1 MKSEG
6 WAPLKTYRLMKNVG
20 SKKCQICLG
29 QMKKKLVHSF
39 YYILYQPKG
48 VLTPRDNFSGTG
60 GSLQGLLWK
69 SFQHNKYC
77 PNPFNLNKIVFAD
90 YFSCFHFF
98 WIKSIHSKR
107 KTCPYIFVTPFF
119 GLKPKVLCIIIY
131 FVIYLYYPKI
141 QQTKMHVT
149 CQRFGD
155 LFLFGL
161 VWQYSSVQTKYNKGR
176 FKVMTTYLHQ

>member
-1 MKSEG
+1 MPNSDGSSDK
-6 WAPLKTYRLMKNVG
+6 KTG
-20 SKKCQICLG
+20 
-29 QMKKKLVHSF
+29 
-39 YYILYQPKG
+39 ILYQPKG
-48 VLTPRDNFSGTG
+48 VPTPRDNFSGTG

-131 FVIYLYYPKI
+131 FVIYLYYHKNDTLLGSEI
-141 QQTKMHVT
+141 DCMVIFRAK
-149 CQRFGD
+149 RFISM
-155 LFLFGL
+155 FLGIY
-161 VWQYSSVQTKYNKGR
+161 VIGR
-176 FKVMTTYLHQ
+176 QILISP

>member
-1 MKSEG
+1 MVQM
-6 WAPLKTYRLMKNVG
+6 TKN
-20 SKKCQICLG
+20 
-29 QMKKKLVHSF
+29 LVHSF
-39 YYILYQPKG
+39 YHILYQPKG
-48 VLTPRDNFSGTG
+48 VPTPRDNFSGTG

-77 PNPFNLNKIVFAD
+77 PNPFNLDKIVFAD

-131 FVIYLYYPKI
+131 FVIYLYYHKNDALLGSEI
-141 QQTKMHVT
+141 DCLVIFRAK
-149 CQRFGD
+149 RFIP
-155 LFLFGL
+155 
-161 VWQYSSVQTKYNKGR
+161 
-176 FKVMTTYLHQ
+176 TYVLHYLMIILEIL